1 MNIEE
6 YASLSPQFYN
16 YEVPPLLKK
25 YLSLKNYITFLDC
38 GCGDGA
44 MLYALKKEGYF
55 KKIKTVA
62 ALDLSKSRVAL
73 VKKLHPN
80 IHTYVDS
87 AEEMSTIKSNS
98 VDFFISTQVIEHVDD
113 KKMPDSIYRV
123 TKKNGIVYIST
134 VFKKWYGWYFYR
146 NLGKWVL
153 DPTHLREYGKDRELL
168 KHFSSKKFKLLENK
182 KTLQWFPLVHF
193 FLKRINIKK
202 RKLADNVIASTLSKI
217 KIPIFGYYNWELVFK
232 KL

>member
-1 MNIEE
+1 MNIED
-6 YASLSPQFYN
+6 YASHSPQFYN
-16 YEVPPLLKK
+16 YKVPPLLKK
-25 YLSLKNYITFLDC
+25 YLSLKNYNTFLDC

-44 MLYALKKEGYF
+44 MLYALLKEGFF
-55 KKIKTVA
+55 KRIKSIV
-62 ALDLSKSRVAL
+62 ALDLSRSRMDL
-73 VKKLHPN
+73 VKKLHPSVRA
-80 IHTYVDS
+80 HVDS
-87 AEEMSTIKSNS
+87 AEEMRKIKNNS

-113 KKMPDSIYRV
+113 KKMSDSIYRV
-123 TKKNGIVYIST
+123 VKKNGIIYIST

-168 KHFSSKKFKLLENK
+168 KNFSSRKFKLLENK

-202 RKLADNVIASTLSKI
+202 RKLASSATMSILSKL
-217 KIPIFGYYNWELVFK
+217 KIPILGYYNWELVFVK
-232 KL
+232 R